1 MSDVLCVMVMVIS
14 GNIVPGYPSLRP
26 SLVLYAPQPHHS
38 TALAEHSH
46 SACVR
51 RGGCPV
57 GSPNQGF
64 LWFFGGGGSD
74 EGQGSRVAGLECRL
88 GRGCKRRV
96 EGTLGEGQECSMIG
110 GRDRGRGRAVLCCAR
125 QCPPS
130 TKNQARVPTRGAVQ
144 VETLRQV
151 SATGFRFGF
160 GQRVLGRV
168 DCQAEEGK

>member
-1 MSDVLCVMVMVIS
+1 MPLNHTTAQHSQSTRTQRVFGVAGVRWAARTK
-14 GNIVPGYPSLRP
+14 GFFGSL
-26 SLVLYAPQPHHS
+26 
-38 TALAEHSH
+38 
-46 SACVR
+46 
-51 RGGCPV
+51 
-57 GSPNQGF
+57 
-64 LWFFGGGGSD
+64 GGGGSD